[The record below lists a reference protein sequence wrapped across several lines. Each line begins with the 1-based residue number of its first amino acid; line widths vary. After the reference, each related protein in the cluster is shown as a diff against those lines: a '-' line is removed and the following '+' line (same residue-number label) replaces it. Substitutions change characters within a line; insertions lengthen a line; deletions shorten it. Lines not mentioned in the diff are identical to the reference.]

1 MNSSIEKLESEN
13 EELRLSLVAKQLD
26 VDNIN
31 KQLKEGSETPLLF

>member
-31 KQLKEGSETPLLF
+31 KQLKEGSATPLLF